1 MSAVIPKPP
10 ILRSA
15 NYDESATYGDLTA
28 VFKWMIE
35 NHIRYSLTSPPLLKD
50 VKEGTCVL
58 DKTLLRI
65 YFTVDGT
72 LRYLQLT

>member
-15 NYDESATYGDLTA
+15 NYDEPATYGDLTA

-35 NHIRYSLTSPPLLKD
+35 NHVRYSLTSPPLLKD
-50 VKEGTCVL
+50 VKEGQIVW
-58 DKTLLRI
+58 DKTLSRLYI
-65 YFTVDGT
+65 CSDGA
-72 LRYLQLT
+72 LKFAQFS